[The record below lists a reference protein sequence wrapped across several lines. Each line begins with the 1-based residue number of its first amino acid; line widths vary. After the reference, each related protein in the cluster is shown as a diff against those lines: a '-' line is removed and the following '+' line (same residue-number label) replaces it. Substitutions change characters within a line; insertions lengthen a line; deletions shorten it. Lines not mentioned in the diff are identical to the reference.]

1 MIESGGWSI
10 ELINDEL
17 LTMIKTNTRL
27 SRTTGRPLLK
37 LFYLFTCVIY
47 WLRLLFKKKLCHLFL
62 SLVGHLN

>member
-27 SRTTGRPLLK
+27 SRTTGRTLLK

-47 WLRLLFKKKLCHLFL
+47 WLCLLFKKKLCFNH
-62 SLVGHLN
+62 